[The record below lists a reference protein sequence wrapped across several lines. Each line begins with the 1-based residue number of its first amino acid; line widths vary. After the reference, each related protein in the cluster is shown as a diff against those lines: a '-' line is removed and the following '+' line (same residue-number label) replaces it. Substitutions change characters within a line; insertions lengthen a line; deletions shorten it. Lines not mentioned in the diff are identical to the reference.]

1 MTDDASAR
9 RDDAAE
15 QADDRFVE
23 ALLEASKPEEAAG
36 EAAPRGVQ
44 ADRRDPGGQEGA
56 GGAAASAAVPEPAA
70 RLQNPVPR

>member
-23 ALLEASKPEEAAG
+23 ALLEASKPEEAAAS
-36 EAAPRGVQ
+36 EARIRRGMAAIRGAEPVAEVNMALPRRTRVM
-44 ADRRDPGGQEGA
+44 
-56 GGAAASAAVPEPAA
+56 
-70 RLQNPVPR
+70 LT